1 MMSGSINRWG
11 AAALALSLCAAS
23 PAHGQGRPLEAG
35 AFVGGEV
42 AGAGEPTSLSL
53 RVAPGQSVQLDALPA
68 PRGPEGLDL
77 LMKVY
82 DPRGELVGEDD
93 DGGGALNPRL
103 TVTSDA
109 GGLYRVEVD
118 VLGDGGPFTL
128 LARESVFVPEVV
140 TELALSG
147 DRVERAVAFPTDDG
161 ALFAFSGRRGE
172 VYSITLVGE
181 DGDGDERS
189 DPTLE
194 VFQGSGTAGE
204 SLFQDD
210 DGGGELNSRIVAELP
225 ESGHYT
231 VKVSNL
237 SSSGRARLTISK
249 MTLRPA
255 AVLELAYGAAG
266 NVNFDVN
273 SPFVADAGER
283 RLAPYALFRLPA
295 SPTPAAIAGRGE
307 VIVLRAESEGLDP
320 WLEIGL
326 ETPFGFTPVLS
337 NDDADG
343 LNARLTL
350 DPALFEGEDAADWW
364 RRLRVRVTAPPSSVG
379 EIRVTAERS
388 GG

>member
-1 MMSGSINRWG
+1 MSGSISRWG
-11 AAALALSLCAAS
+11 AGGLALSLSAAW
-23 PAHGQGRPLEAG
+23 PALGQGEPLEAG
-35 AFVGGEV
+35 AFVGGIVE
-42 AGAGEPTSLSL
+42 GAGQPTVLSL

-68 PRGPEGLDL
+68 PRGPDGLDL

-82 DPRGELVGEDD
+82 GPDGELVAEDD

-103 TVTSDA
+103 TVTSEA
-109 GGLYRVEVD
+109 GGLYRVEMD
-118 VLGDGGPFTL
+118 VLGEGGPFTL

-147 DRVERAVAFPTDDG
+147 DRVERSVAFPADDD

-172 VYSITLVGE
+172 VYSITLVAE

-194 VFQGSGTAGE
+194 VFQGSGTAGD

-210 DGGGELNSRIVAELP
+210 DGGGELNARIVAELP
-225 ESGHYT
+225 ESGVYT

-237 SSSGRARLTISK
+237 SSGGRARLAIAR
-249 MTLRPA
+249 MTLRE
-255 AVLELAYGAAG
+255 AVIGNLAYGST
-266 NVNFDVN
+266 VEISFDAN

-283 RLAPYALFRLPA
+283 RLAPYALYRLPA
-295 SPTPAAIAGRGE
+295 SPGFAAIAGRGE

-320 WLEIGL
+320 WLEVGL

-343 LNARLTL
+343 LNARLTI

-364 RRLRVRVTAPPSSVG
+364 SRLRVRVTAPPNSVG

-388 GG
+388 EG

>member
-1 MMSGSINRWG
+1 MGSINRWG
-11 AAALALSLCAAS
+11 AAGIVLSLSATW
-23 PAHGQGRPLEAG
+23 PVFGQGEPLEVGSFA
-35 AFVGGEV
+35 GGEV
-42 AGAGEPTSLSL
+42 RGAGEPASLSL
-53 RVAPGQSVQLDALPA
+53 RVEPGQSVQLDALPA
-68 PRGPEGLDL
+68 PRGPDGLDL

-82 DPRGELVGEDD
+82 DAAGELVGEDD

-103 TVTSDA
+103 TVTSEA

-118 VLGDGGPFTL
+118 VLGEGGPFTL
-128 LARESVFVPEVV
+128 LARESVVVPEVV
-140 TELALSG
+140 TELALAG
-147 DRVERAVAFPTDDG
+147 DRVERGIAFPQDDD

-172 VYSITLVGE
+172 VYSITLVAE
-181 DGDGDERS
+181 DGDEEERS

-210 DGGGELNSRIVAELP
+210 DGGGQLNARIVAELP
-225 ESGHYT
+225 ESGVYT

-237 SSSGRARLTISK
+237 SSNGRARLAIAK

-255 AVLELAYGAAG
+255 SLGSLSYGDQAIVSFDAA
-266 NVNFDVN
+266 
-273 SPFVADAGER
+273 SPFVADASER
-283 RLAPYALFRLPA
+283 RLAPYALYRLPA
-295 SPTPAAIAGRGE
+295 SPTPSAMAGRGE
-307 VIVLRAESEGLDP
+307 VIVVRAESEGLDP

-350 DPALFEGEDAADWW
+350 DPALFEGEDAAEWW
-364 RRLRVRVTAPPSSVG
+364 SRLRVRVTAPPNSAG
-379 EIRVTAERS
+379 EIRVSAERS
-388 GG
+388 QG